1 MMMSKKIYVLLCT
14 IAWGGVFCVVAN
26 AQNNPAA
33 AYGSHFTLQGA
44 RYQPSKLGLGSE
56 RVQINLANAY
66 GWFGNNITSMGEVER
81 LLGGNL
87 TSEEVNEKIEERLG
101 QLNRTNRA
109 SFGLHVQPIGVAI
122 KFVRKKPAYSIRTP
136 TALCQPEDSYIER
149 FTISAEINER
159 VEGNIFLSKTLAQ
172 FAWKGNKQFAGQ
184 TVDLGRVGGTGF
196 WLREFVAGFAA
207 PVRIGKRAKIGFT
220 QKKLRPQEMTL
231 RIGGRIKVLE
241 GMMAFRTSRFSG
253 NMTTAV
259 DGSSLGFDIDYQLNG
274 ALPYDRI
281 NADGNPVL
289 DAENPANPLTV
300 RGRGLGFDAGAT
312 FTFQNRVSISASLLD
327 IGMVRYTKQTLNY
340 TVQDQFTFEG
350 VPITLGVGN
359 NNLTDSTQSFVD
371 SLTAR
376 FTPTPTQNSFNMAL
390 PMRLALQFEYKI
402 PAKDRKGR
410 SFNLHHFYATY
421 VQGFTELGTATRR
434 PSMQLG
440 YNLNL
445 FTIANFGLATS
456 FGGHN
461 AFAMSGYFSFRAGPV
476 RLGVGSSAL
485 TYLVSKD
492 NTTGADIS
500 FNLGVAW

>member
-1 MMMSKKIYVLLCT
+1 MNKTYFLSGFLMGLWLLCT
-14 IAWGGVFCVVAN
+14 TAN

-56 RVQINLANAY
+56 RVQINFANVY
-66 GWFGNNITSMGEVER
+66 GWFGNNITSVGEVEQ

-87 TSEEVNEKIEERLG
+87 TSEEVNNQIEERLG
-101 QLNRTNRA
+101 QLNNVNRA
-109 SFGLHVQPIGVAI
+109 GFGLHVQPIGVAI
-122 KFVRKKPAYSIRTP
+122 KFVRKKPTYSIRTP
-136 TALCQPEDSYIER
+136 TALCQPEDSYTER

-159 VEGNIFLSKTLAQ
+159 IEGNVFLSKTLAQ

-184 TVDLGRVGGTGF
+184 TIDLGRFGGSGF
-196 WLREFVAGFAA
+196 WIREFVAGFAA
-207 PVRIGKRAKIGFT
+207 PIHIGKRAKIGFT
-220 QKKLRPQEMTL
+220 QEKLRPKEMTL

-241 GMMAFRTSRFSG
+241 GMAAFRTSRFSG
-253 NMTTAV
+253 NMTTAA
-259 DGSSLGFDIDYQLNG
+259 DGSSLGFDVDYQLHG
-274 ALPYDRI
+274 AFPYDRL
-281 NADGNPVL
+281 NAEGNPVV
-289 DAENPANPLTV
+289 DAENPASPLTV

-312 FTFQNRVSISASLLD
+312 FTFQDRFSISASLLD
-327 IGMVRYTKQTLNY
+327 VGMIRYTKQTLNY

-350 VPITLGVGN
+350 IPLTLGFGSN
-359 NNLTDSTQSFVD
+359 NNLADSTQSFLD
-371 SLTAR
+371 SLKTR
-376 FTPTPTQNSFNMAL
+376 FTPQPTQNNFNMAL
-390 PMRLALQFEYKI
+390 PMRVAIQFEYKV
-402 PAKDRKGR
+402 PAKDSKGR

-421 VQGFTELGTATRR
+421 VQGVTELGTATRR

-461 AFAMSGYFSFRAGPV
+461 AFAMAGYFSLRAGPI
-476 RLGVGSSAL
+476 RLGVGSNAL
-485 TYLVSKD
+485 TYLVGKN